1 MIARQSCNNVCG
13 SGICL
18 VFRKSEPH
26 YAYRCYAY
34 KKKNMLG
41 PSRKIGN
48 FTQQIIMAND
58 KMNKEFGPHA

>member
-1 MIARQSCNNVCG
+1 MLK
-13 SGICL
+13 ICL